1 VIPVPFRGSLPHN
14 VNLALKIGYACTFM
28 TIKKEPGALGEVG
41 YPRPPKEKHV
51 LLQLRYLASNL
62 SQFVCHW
69 SRMMSS
75 TQKPRPPHSALVH
88 IVIVLIVY
96 TDEVKRVEQY
106 EDKLAECHIPMDITG
121 FLKSNPYINTDH
133 RSYVNASRHWS
144 GIVAQRNTRI

>member
-1 VIPVPFRGSLPHN
+1 
-14 VNLALKIGYACTFM
+14 
-28 TIKKEPGALGEVG
+28 VG

-75 TQKPRPPHSALVH
+75 TQKPRPPHSALSHALAQKRTLHCAGVH
-88 IVIVLIVY
+88 IVILIVY

-121 FLKSNPYINTDH
+121 FLKSNPDINTDH